1 MVSFSRW
8 LALNT
13 KLLNFDCQSPSL
25 GCAVLYY
32 SWARKINI
40 SFRKK
45 PSCEQCEWEWKRADR
60 FLSPP
65 HSPDAGRV
73 KSFHF
78 LVAEKGIKCWNHT
91 VSDQCVVR
99 RVGLV
104 ASDPCKAVAC
114 LPTAHFGRWY
124 SVAVL
129 FEVFHRVDTYVCVFE
144 TVGLS
149 VKTVSYKPIRP
160 TVMLQSTT
168 SSLPVG
174 GNETQKFV
182 WMFMLTCCYR

>member
-45 PSCEQCEWEWKRADR
+45 PSSEQCEWEWKRADR

-129 FEVFHRVDTYVCVFE
+129 FEVFHRVDIYMCVCLKPWDCRWKRLVISQSGRPSCYSQPLHRYRSGEMKHRNSFE
-144 TVGLS
+144 CS
-149 VKTVSYKPIRP
+149 
-160 TVMLQSTT
+160 
-168 SSLPVG
+168 
-174 GNETQKFV
+174 
-182 WMFMLTCCYR
+182 C